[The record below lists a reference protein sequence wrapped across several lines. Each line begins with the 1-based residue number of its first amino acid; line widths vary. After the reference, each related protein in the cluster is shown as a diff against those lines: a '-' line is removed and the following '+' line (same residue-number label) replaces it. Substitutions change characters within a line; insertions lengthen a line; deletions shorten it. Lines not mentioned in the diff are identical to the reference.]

1 MLGLRIK
8 ELQRLQQEEKTFLQQ
23 NEELSQEIAQAEKEE
38 TVIVNLLKMKSER
51 GEKVKAQN

>member
-1 MLGLRIK
+1 LELRIK

>member
-1 MLGLRIK
+1 MGLRIK